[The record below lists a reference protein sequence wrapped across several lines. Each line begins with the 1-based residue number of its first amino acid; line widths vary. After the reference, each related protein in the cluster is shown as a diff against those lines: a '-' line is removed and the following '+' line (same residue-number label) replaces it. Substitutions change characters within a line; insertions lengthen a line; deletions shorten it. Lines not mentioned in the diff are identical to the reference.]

1 MNAST
6 PGCSPEEPDA
16 PQVAGDSARI
26 KLSIRQVGKTYG
38 AVTALANASLE
49 LAEGELLTLLGPSG
63 SGKTTLLMMVAG
75 LVPPSSGEIWID
87 GRLATYTPPDKRD
100 IGIVFQN
107 YALFP
112 HLTVFENIA
121 FPLRMRRMRQ
131 PEIADAVARA
141 LDIVQ
146 LPHVAS
152 RLPRELSGGQQ
163 QRIAL
168 ARCMVYSPSII
179 LMDEPLGALDRQLR
193 DQMQLEIKRLHRR
206 LGITV
211 LYVTHDQEE
220 AMAMSDRIC
229 LLNHGRIEQIGT
241 PQELYFRP
249 RSLFAAE
256 FLGESNILDATA
268 GEDGKLIGPGGL
280 AIRVNEAAGVAPGRR
295 VKVLVRPERLR
306 LLADR
311 EAADNIA
318 EGELGETV
326 FAGGM
331 TRYFVRLPG
340 GVVLSGK
347 ELTDRGGDRLRPGTR
362 FRVGWRAEHA
372 LILPPE

>member
-1 MNAST
+1 MSAST
-6 PGCSPEEPDA
+6 PGYSLS
-16 PQVAGDSARI
+16 QAGARRPAGTGDNI
-26 KLSIRQVGKTYG
+26 KLSIRGASKSYG
-38 AVTALANASLE
+38 AVTALAEASLE

-87 GRLATYTPPDKRD
+87 GKLATYTPPDKRD

-121 FPLRMRRMRQ
+121 FPLRMRRMRTAD
-131 PEIADAVARA
+131 IAAAVARA

-146 LPHVAS
+146 LPQVAG

-193 DQMQLEIKRLHRR
+193 DQMPLEIKSLHRR

-211 LYVTHDQEE
+211 LYVTHDQDE

-229 LLNHGRIEQIGT
+229 LLNHGRIEQIPLRWPARQRKGND
-241 PQELYFRP
+241 RVG
-249 RSLFAAE
+249 RSPGRANRAALGKTAASCASSRLTRCWRE
-256 FLGESNILDATA
+256 MDSNHRYPANFLAAPSIPPPSLQPMPN
-268 GEDGKLIGPGGL
+268 GL
-280 AIRVNEAAGVAPGRR
+280 AP
-295 VKVLVRPERLR
+295 VR
-306 LLADR
+306 
-311 EAADNIA
+311 
-318 EGELGETV
+318 
-326 FAGGM
+326 
-331 TRYFVRLPG
+331 G
-340 GVVLSGK
+340 GV
-347 ELTDRGGDRLRPGTR
+347 RR
-362 FRVGWRAEHA
+362 
-372 LILPPE
+372 